1 MRACAAR
8 SLTAYFDAGQ
18 VLFGQCILV
27 RGTLKKRR
35 SLRIYGWLS
44 LVVRTVSFCV
54 RRSQTEGADVRD
66 AREGASLQWNLV
78 P

>member
-1 MRACAAR
+1 MCTCAAR

-35 SLRIYGWLS
+35 SLRTYGWLS
-44 LVVRTVSFCV
+44 LVARPFSFCV
-54 RRSQTEGADVRD
+54 R
-66 AREGASLQWNLV
+66 
-78 P
+78 